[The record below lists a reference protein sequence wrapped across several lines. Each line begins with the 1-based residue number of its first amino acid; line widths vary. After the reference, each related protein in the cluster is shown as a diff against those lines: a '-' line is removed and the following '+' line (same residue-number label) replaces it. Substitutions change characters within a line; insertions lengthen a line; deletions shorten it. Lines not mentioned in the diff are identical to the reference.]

1 MGRCFLLNLNYP
13 PPLYLTVFMEQ
24 LTSLSIDPGDNDSA
38 TRYLASLKSKLVDE
52 KTARKEDKDEI

>member
-1 MGRCFLLNLNYP
+1 
-13 PPLYLTVFMEQ
+13 MEQ
-24 LTSLSIDPGDNDSA
+24 LTSLGIDPGDNDSA

>member
-1 MGRCFLLNLNYP
+1 MFLIELKLP
-13 PPLYLTVFMEQ
+13 SPLYLTVFMEQ
-24 LTSLSIDPGDNDSA
+24 LTSLGIDPGDNDSA